1 MIKVFYVAIY
11 KVYIL
16 LIYLLAF
23 SKIQDLKRILYMSC
37 NEALSGSLLLL
48 WRRRWVICSIF
59 SLPIQDGHNVF
70 QINRY
75 CIPTRYCISREVA
88 MTFKLR
94 NEKSRMNQQ
103 ILQESILSS
112 NVKSFLLIL
121 ELKHSFW
128 KPIYRVPDKF
138 LSKLSLVVVFF

>member
-1 MIKVFYVAIY
+1 MYIY
-11 KVYIL
+11 CWF
-16 LIYLLAF
+16 IYWPF
-23 SKIQDLKRILYMSC
+23 SKIQDFKRIWYMSC
-37 NEALSGSLLLL
+37 NGALSGSFLLL

-70 QINRY
+70 QINRD
-75 CIPTRYCISREVA
+75 CIPTRYCIFSEVA

-112 NVKSFLLIL
+112 NVNSFLLIL

-128 KPIYRVPDKF
+128 NINLQGTRKVF
-138 LSKLSLVVVFF
+138 VETSLVVVFF